1 MEQENRDAIK
11 MRIGPALV
19 SEGLVSVEQLR
30 SALDMQKRFPQFTL
44 GQIVSI
50 LYKVPMEAIDEVN
63 VRKLV
68 MPLFEPALLERL
80 ARLERRDKFGKGL
93 FAAGFVQSV
102 LADPVRYETKTVE
115 SHLYDRSSGDNVQKI
130 YSRYV
135 VTELFVAATL
145 RTATGEVRGMVQA
158 EHSSQTRQL
167 VIADNDDRLA
177 STLYYDLKASFLKAM
192 GT

>member
-177 STLYYDLKASFLKAM
+177 STLYYDLKASFLKAT